1 MLWATYIFWKFED
14 VGDFD
19 FLKCLVVLWGK
30 FYRGDSIISL
40 SRDLQEQPLRLEGTL
55 GLKSSE
61 QPETVPKRLNKS
73 EHLPFAFEADVWSLG
88 VVLYEMCC
96 LKAQEIKMQ
105 PDLVCV
111 IWIYEYEEQLC
122 FPGAVSGQ

>member
-1 MLWATYIFWKFED
+1 
-14 VGDFD
+14 
-19 FLKCLVVLWGK
+19 
-30 FYRGDSIISL
+30 
-40 SRDLQEQPLRLEGTL
+40 LQEQPLRLEGTL

-111 IWIYEYEEQLC
+111 I
-122 FPGAVSGQ
+122 